1 MCARLKFAIKNAEY
15 EILALFF
22 KKKDIDN
29 NEYRE
34 NQPWPRVK
42 NSMISNKSNHHLHH
56 HNHNNITINSV
67 VAKKRNNSKKSRE
80 IVGGGGGLIIR
91 GSSISGSGATRSSGT
106 TRISQNSQISQKSQH
121 FRRSQNHRTSGA
133 SYMAQTVS
141 TTTCTKTLGTVH
153 ILRNQF

>member
-1 MCARLKFAIKNAEY
+1 MKYLP
-15 EILALFF
+15 FF
-22 KKKDIDN
+22 CEKDIDN

-56 HNHNNITINSV
+56 NHNNITINSV

-80 IVGGGGGLIIR
+80 IVGGSGGGGLITR
-91 GSSISGSGATRSSGT
+91 GSSISGSGATR
-106 TRISQNSQISQKSQH
+106 ISQNSSQISSQKSQH

-141 TTTCTKTLGTVH
+141 TTTCTKTLGTIFIYYV
-153 ILRNQF
+153 ITSKG

>member
-1 MCARLKFAIKNAEY
+1 MKYLP
-15 EILALFF
+15 FF
-22 KKKDIDN
+22 LKKKDIDN

-91 GSSISGSGATRSSGT
+91 GSSISGSGATR
-106 TRISQNSQISQKSQH
+106 ISQNSSQISQKSQH

-141 TTTCTKTLGTVH
+141 TTTCTKTLGTIH
-153 ILRNQF
+153 ILRNHF